1 MFGNLIKS
9 IAEFTGQI
17 VGEAVHQVGE
27 TVSAIADIPSA
38 FSDGY
43 EKELFKSG
51 EKEASEKDTET
62 PAE

>member
-1 MFGNLIKS
+1 MFGSLIKN
-9 IAEFTGQI
+9 IAEFAGQV

-51 EKEASEKDTET
+51 EKEASEKDTEAS
-62 PAE
+62 AE

>member
-1 MFGNLIKS
+1 MFGSLIKN
-9 IAEFTGQI
+9 IAEFAGQV

-51 EKEASEKDTET
+51 EKEAPEKDTEA

>member
-1 MFGNLIKS
+1 MFGSLIKN
-9 IAEFTGQI
+9 IAEFAGQV

-43 EKELFKSG
+43 EKELFKAG
-51 EKEASEKDTET
+51 EKEASEKDTEA